1 MDDPAVSLEE
11 FNRLD
16 ADFHIRIAEAGGN
29 RLVLGLTQALRTVMK
44 PRLLEILTR
53 IAERPA
59 DLRATLEGL
68 RPDHHEIHRA
78 LVEGRGVEGAD
89 TVERHRLLPRR
100 GRPPRL
106 TGHTTTT
113 LLPRA
118 LPASRSARAPGASSS
133 E

>member
-16 ADFHIRIAEAGGN
+16 ADFHIRIAGGS
-29 RLVLGLTQALRTVMK
+29 RLVLDLTQALRTVMK

-68 RPDHHEIHRA
+68 RRDHHEIHRA
-78 LVEGRGVEGAD
+78 IVEGRGVEGAD
-89 TVERHRLLPRR
+89 TVERHI
-100 GRPPRL
+100 
-106 TGHTTTT
+106 TGFYLGVATH
-113 LLPRA
+113 LD
-118 LPASRSARAPGASSS
+118 
-133 E
+133 